1 MKPWP
6 ALFGTIDIAEWM
18 TPWGQ
23 VWYTQRQQGR
33 SKRVREE
40 TRKRLERALWIERA
54 KYAGVGLAVA
64 AAIGLAFGYEE
75 LDLKVSNT
83 NVAGTVTDIEPLVSK
98 TNSADG
104 ENVLVKLDN
113 GPLVRV
119 LAYKSRGIKV
129 GDKIEVVEHHHAT
142 GRVTHTLK

>member
-1 MKPWP
+1 
-6 ALFGTIDIAEWM
+6 L
-18 TPWGQ
+18 
-23 VWYTQRQQGR
+23 
-33 SKRVREE
+33 REE
-40 TRKRLERALWIERA
+40 TRKRLERAIWLERA
-54 KYAGVGLAVA
+54 KYIGIGLAILT
-64 AAIGLAFGYEE
+64 AIGLAFGYET

-98 TNSADG
+98 TDSANG
-104 ENVLVKLDN
+104 ENVIVKLDN